1 MARPEARSA
10 ARLGAVQALYEME
23 ISGKGVGDALAEFE
37 SHWLG
42 REVEGEEYQTADAEF
57 FRSIV
62 RGVVD
67 DQRLVDQKVDASLAK
82 GWPLRRVEAVLRAIL
97 RAGAF
102 ELLRRKD
109 VPAKVVITEYVDVA
123 RAFYDGEEPGM
134 VNAVLDS
141 LGRELRSDELGHKAH

>member
-37 SHWLG
+37 AHWLG
-42 REVEGEEYQTADAEF
+42 REVEGEEYQRADAEF
-57 FRSIV
+57 FRSVV

-67 DQRLVDQKVDASLAK
+67 DQHLVDQKVDASLAK

-141 LGRELRSDELGHKAH
+141 LGRELRPDELGHKAH